1 MLCIF
6 IFIFLAFSSNFCHN
20 LSHFDIKQVFLIRIF
35 ASIFNVFHSDKKP
48 MINSFLSISALLDI
62 VLLIIF
68 IIITYRYLLY
78 NIIVLHPSLD
88 SEQNLMLF
96 RFAVY
101 FFDIYIKIQQI
112 NKRTLNKVVVNIKRG
127 ST

>member
-1 MLCIF
+1 MLC

-35 ASIFNVFHSDKKP
+35 ASIFNFFHSDKKP
-48 MINSFLSISALLDI
+48 MINSFLSISISALLDII

-68 IIITYRYLLY
+68 IITYQYLY